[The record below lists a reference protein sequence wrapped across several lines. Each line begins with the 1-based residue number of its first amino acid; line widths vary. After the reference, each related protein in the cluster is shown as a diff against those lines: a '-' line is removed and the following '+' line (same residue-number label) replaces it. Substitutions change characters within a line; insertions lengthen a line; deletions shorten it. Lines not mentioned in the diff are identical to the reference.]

1 MNFLVLVLLL
11 LIPFTARANIEL
23 EQAEASYQSLEY
35 ENCRQAAQAALALPA
50 NRLERMNAYRL
61 AGLCHAALGDL
72 EAARESFLHLVA
84 LNPNAKL
91 PDGLSPRFASAF
103 LEAKGQL
110 ADEGGI
116 RLRLLRT
123 EKVGNVRVIRVEI
136 QDPLGDGDKVAY
148 RVENGELVS
157 PIKAASKMELEVPA
171 DHRIEVVLL
180 DAARGELAFLVLEAP
195 KPVVAAPIDTGPTA
209 KELAEAEA
217 AQMWTWVT
225 VGATTGIVLAGAA
238 AAGWYLSAP
247 ALFAPKSE
255 VVFGDAP

>member
-35 ENCRQAAQAALALPA
+35 ENCREAAQAALALPG
-50 NRLERMNAYRL
+50 NRLERMSAYRL

-84 LNPNAKL
+84 LHPGAKL

-116 RLRLLRT
+116 RIRLLRT
-123 EKVGNVRVIRVEI
+123 EKVGNSRVIRVEI
-136 QDPLGDGDKVAY
+136 LDPLGDVDRVAY
-148 RVENGELVS
+148 RVAGDTLVS
-157 PIKAASKMELEVPA
+157 PIKAAAKMELEVPA
-171 DHRIEVVLL
+171 EGRIEVVLL
-180 DAARGELAFLVLEAP
+180 DAADGELAILTLKAP
-195 KPVVAAPIDTGPTA
+195 QPVAAVPVKTGPSA
-209 KELAEAEA
+209 EELAEAETA
-217 AQMWTWVT
+217 RLWTWVT

-238 AAGWYLSAP
+238 AAGWYLNAP